1 MYEGYLERRLER
13 QCVELLNA
21 VLLLL
26 CCYYLSHAQKH
37 PHPQTADGE
46 LCEAAPAASHPDPPT
61 FRGATS
67 ATQRAPSPIA
77 RPPRPLPGPR
87 AAPRVIINFGLLF
100 LLHYFSVCA

>member
-13 QCVELLNA
+13 QCAELLNA

-26 CCYYLSHAQKH
+26 RCYYLSHAQKH

-46 LCEAAPAASHPDPPT
+46 LCEAAPAASHPDPPS

-67 ATQRAPSPIA
+67 ATQRAPSPHCTATPAFA
-77 RPPRPLPGPR
+77 RSQGCS
-87 AAPRVIINFGLLF
+87 AF
-100 LLHYFSVCA
+100 HY